1 MALAWNNSTSFL
13 EVNTI
18 FVFVFVF
25 VLEDTI
31 YFFTC
36 NISNGAAEASNKGAD
51 DLWQM

>member
-18 FVFVFVF
+18 FVFV
-25 VLEDTI
+25 LEDTI

-36 NISNGAAEASNKGAD
+36 NISNGAEEASNKGAD